1 MDAATLLSRSL
12 ASGLRLA
19 RGTAGRIVRL
29 TSRTVRRRADV
40 TSSAPATFTPSKRDD
55 PGVADPP
62 TLLAHDGPNPA
73 SVARNIGPRRPA
85 APAVASRARVSV
97 PGAKLPP
104 RRPVS

>member
-1 MDAATLLSRSL
+1 MGGAINAAAPDATAFVHRRELFHVAYLSFW
-12 ASGLRLA
+12 
-19 RGTAGRIVRL
+19 GTG
-29 TSRTVRRRADV
+29 
-40 TSSAPATFTPSKRDD
+40 DD
-55 PGVADPP
+55 AGVAAPP
-62 TLLAHDGPNPA
+62 TLIAHDGPNPA